1 MVVRALIPSADAR
14 AARHR
19 YRRRVSAFQRIR
31 LPPTVDIALACALAA
46 FALAEVFLRHDFAG
60 PRVVQVVATLFM
72 TLPLAWRRVDPVPAA
87 TVSIAA
93 MAASVLAG
101 IPLTEGFIPILVLGF
116 AVYAVARADVLED
129 EMDEYT
135 ERATI
140 EERAR
145 IARELHD
152 VVAHR
157 LSAIAVQAGAGLHV
171 LHEDPAR
178 ARGAFEA
185 IDETARDGLAE
196 MRQALGLLRSSD
208 AGAALAPQPTLRDVE
223 QLARKSRD
231 AGVPVELEVAGDL
244 RALPAGLDL
253 SAYRIVQEALTNVRR
268 HAPGAAARVDVSV
281 EPRRL
286 VLQVENSRPSEPVVN
301 GHDGEPGHGL
311 VGIRERVA
319 LYGGA
324 LEAREQPGGGF
335 LVSADIPLD
344 GASP

>member
-1 MVVRALIPSADAR
+1 MAHL
-14 AARHR
+14 RH
-19 YRRRVSAFQRIR
+19 R
-31 LPPTVDIALACALAA
+31 LPPAVDIALACALAA
-46 FALAEVFLRHDFAG
+46 FALLELFLRHDFAG
-60 PRVVQVVATLFM
+60 PRVVQVVATLAM
-72 TLPLAWRRVDPVPAA
+72 TLPLAWRRVAPIPAA

-101 IPLTEGFIPILVLGF
+101 IPLTEGFAPILALGF

-140 EERAR
+140 EERER

-171 LHEDPAR
+171 LHEDRDR

-185 IDETARDGLAE
+185 IDETARSGLSE
-196 MRQALGLLRSSD
+196 MRQALGLLRAQE
-208 AGAALAPQPTLRDVE
+208 AGAALAPQPSLRDVE
-223 QLARKSRD
+223 HLAQVSRD
-231 AGVPVELEVAGDL
+231 AGIPVELTMSGDPS
-244 RALPAGLDL
+244 RLPAGLDL

-268 HAPGAAARVDVSV
+268 HAPGATARVALSV
-281 EPRRL
+281 APRL
-286 VLQVENSRPSEPVVN
+286 LLLQISDSGGSASAAG
-301 GHDGEPGHGL
+301 GHGGEPGHGL

-324 LEAREQPGGGF
+324 LEAGVQPGGGF
-335 LVSADIPLD
+335 LVRASIPLGD
-344 GASP
+344 GAS

>member
-1 MVVRALIPSADAR
+1 MTPRSG
-14 AARHR
+14 
-19 YRRRVSAFQRIR
+19 R
-31 LPPTVDIALACALAA
+31 LPPSSDIALACALAA
-46 FALAEVFLRHDFAG
+46 FALLELLLAG
-60 PRVVQVVATLFM
+60 DADGRLSIQVAATLAM
-72 TLPLAWRRVDPVPAA
+72 TLPLAWRRTRPIAAA
-87 TVSIAA
+87 TVVFAA
-93 MAASVLAG
+93 MAASILAG
-101 IPLTEGFIPILVLGF
+101 APITEGFIPVLVLGF

-135 ERATI
+135 ERATT

-171 LHEDPAR
+171 LHEDPER
-178 ARGAFEA
+178 ARTAFEA
-185 IDETARDGLAE
+185 IDDTARGGLSE
-196 MRQALGLLRSSD
+196 MRQALGLLRARE
-208 AGAALAPQPTLRDVE
+208 AGAALSPQPTLRDVE
-223 QLARKSRD
+223 HLARESRD

-244 RALPAGLDL
+244 GALPAGLDL

-268 HAPGAAARVDVSV
+268 HAPGATARVDVSV
-281 EPRRL
+281 DRRRL
-286 VLQVENSRPSEPVVN
+286 LLRVANSSPSAPAAN
-301 GHDGEPGHGL
+301 GHGDEPGHGL

-324 LEAREQPGGGF
+324 LSTGEQPDGGF

-344 GASP
+344 GSAS